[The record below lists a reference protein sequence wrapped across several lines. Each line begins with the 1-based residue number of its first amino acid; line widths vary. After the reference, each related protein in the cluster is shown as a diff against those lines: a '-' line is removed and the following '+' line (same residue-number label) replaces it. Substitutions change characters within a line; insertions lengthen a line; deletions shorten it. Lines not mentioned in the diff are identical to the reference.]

1 MNAPSRT
8 KTICAA
14 IPERTAKEILLR
26 KYTHGRHPLCDLW
39 IVYDPEGHVVVG
51 FPREIEASGTAQSFN
66 ECLSRHGGLA

>member
-1 MNAPSRT
+1 MNAPSPAQ
-8 KTICAA
+8 TIRAT

-39 IVYDPEGHVVVG
+39 IVYDPEGGVIVG

-66 ECLSRHGGLA
+66 ECLSRHGRLA